1 MVVGTEMSVD
11 VPAALLSLQGVSVE
25 ADGLPILDEVDLSIM
40 PAETLVIFGES
51 GAGKSTLIN
60 VIADCVP
67 FSGSVLRSDDLD
79 SRSIGISYD
88 SFAAFAELR
97 TCDVVEMYSRLR
109 HAEPN
114 HVMAEQLRLHEVE
127 ERRFRA
133 LSAGERKRLAL
144 YAALFFDPLLAV
156 LDEPTDGLDPMQRRA
171 FWQLVEKRRSA
182 TVVVTHLWEEA
193 LRSHD
198 RICLLAAGRVIGEPR
213 SLGEWMATIP
223 HRGRFSWAQTAAVDA
238 GGIERF
244 ASVEAHGY
252 MYLYYD
258 DDRGRDAVLEV
269 VKRNAAAYSESL
281 VTLEDVY
288 LLLKAKL
295 DQKS

>member
-1 MVVGTEMSVD
+1 MSVN

-25 ADGLPILDEVDLSIM
+25 ADGHPILEDVELSIM

-51 GAGKSTLIN
+51 GAGKSTLID
-60 VIADCVP
+60 VIADCVA

-88 SFAAFAELR
+88 SFATFAELR
-97 TCDVVEMYSRLR
+97 TRDVIEMYSRLR
-109 HAEPN
+109 RVQPN
-114 HVMAEQLRLHEVE
+114 HAMAEQLRLDEIE
-127 ERRFRA
+127 GRRFRA

-171 FWQLVEKRRSA
+171 FWQLVEKRQGA
-182 TVVVTHLWEEA
+182 TIVVTHLWEEA

-198 RICLLAAGRVIGEPR
+198 RICLLAAGKLIGEPR
-213 SLGEWMATIP
+213 SLGEWMSTVP
-223 HRGRFSWAQTAAVDA
+223 HSGRFAWEQTAVVDA
-238 GGIERF
+238 EGIEHF
-244 ASVEAHGY
+244 ARVEAHSY
-252 MYLYYD
+252 TYLYYD
-258 DDRGRDAVLEV
+258 DEHGRNAALEV

-281 VTLEDVY
+281 LTLEDVY
-288 LLLKAKL
+288 LLLKAKMG
-295 DQKS
+295 QTS

>member
-1 MVVGTEMSVD
+1 MSVN

-25 ADGLPILDEVDLSIM
+25 ADGHPILEDVELSIM

-51 GAGKSTLIN
+51 GAGKSTLID

-67 FSGSVLRSDDLD
+67 FSGSILRSDDLD

-88 SFAAFAELR
+88 SFATFAELR
-97 TCDVVEMYSRLR
+97 TRDVIEMYSRLR
-109 HAEPN
+109 RVQPN
-114 HVMAEQLRLHEVE
+114 HAMAEQLRLDEIE
-127 ERRFRA
+127 GRRFRA

-171 FWQLVEKRRSA
+171 FWQLVEKRQGA

-198 RICLLAAGRVIGEPR
+198 RICLLAAGRLIGEPR
-213 SLGEWMATIP
+213 SLGEWMSTVP
-223 HRGRFSWAQTAAVDA
+223 HSGRFAWEQTAVVDA
-238 GGIERF
+238 EGIEHF
-244 ASVEAHGY
+244 ARVEAHGY
-252 MYLYYD
+252 TYLYYD
-258 DDRGRDAVLEV
+258 DEHGRNAALEV

-281 VTLEDVY
+281 LTLEDVY
-288 LLLKAKL
+288 LLLKAKMG
-295 DQKS
+295 QTS

>member
-1 MVVGTEMSVD
+1 MSVD
-11 VPAALLSLQGVSVE
+11 VQAALLSLQGVSVE
-25 ADGLPILDEVDLSIM
+25 ADGFPILDDVKLSIM

-60 VIADCVP
+60 VIADCVR
-67 FSGSVLRSDDLD
+67 FSGSVLRNDGLD

-88 SFAAFAELR
+88 SFATFAELR
-97 TCDVVEMYSRLR
+97 TRDIVEMYSQLR

-114 HVMAEQLRLHEVE
+114 HAMAEQLRLGEIE
-127 ERRFRA
+127 RRRFRA
-133 LSAGERKRLAL
+133 LSAGEKKRLSL

-171 FWQLVEKRRSA
+171 FWQLVDRRQGA
-182 TVVVTHLWEEA
+182 TVIVTHLWEEA

-198 RICLLAAGRVIGEPR
+198 RICLLAAGRLIGEPR
-213 SLGEWMATIP
+213 SLGEWMSTVP
-223 HRGRFSWAQTAAVDA
+223 HRGRFAWEQTAAVDA
-238 GGIERF
+238 EGIEHF
-244 ASVEAHGY
+244 ARVEAHGY

-258 DDRGRDAVLEV
+258 DDRGRDAALEV
-269 VKRNAAAYSESL
+269 AKRNAAAYSESL

-295 DQKS
+295 EQTS

>member
-1 MVVGTEMSVD
+1 MSVN

-25 ADGLPILDEVDLSIM
+25 ADGHPILEDVELSIM

-51 GAGKSTLIN
+51 GAGKSTLID
-60 VIADCVP
+60 VIADCVA

-88 SFAAFAELR
+88 SFATFAELR
-97 TCDVVEMYSRLR
+97 TRDVIEMYSRLR
-109 HAEPN
+109 RVQPN
-114 HVMAEQLRLHEVE
+114 HAMAEQLRLDEIE
-127 ERRFRA
+127 GRRFRA

-171 FWQLVEKRRSA
+171 FWQLVEKRQGA

-198 RICLLAAGRVIGEPR
+198 RICLLAAGRLIGEPR
-213 SLGEWMATIP
+213 SLGEWMSTVP
-223 HRGRFSWAQTAAVDA
+223 HSGRFAWEQTAVVDA
-238 GGIERF
+238 EGIEHF
-244 ASVEAHGY
+244 ARVEAHGY
-252 MYLYYD
+252 TYLYYD
-258 DDRGRDAVLEV
+258 DEHGRNAALEV

-281 VTLEDVY
+281 LTLEDVY
-288 LLLKAKL
+288 LLLKAKMG
-295 DQKS
+295 QTS

>member
-1 MVVGTEMSVD
+1 MSVN

-25 ADGLPILDEVDLSIM
+25 ADGHPILEDVELSIM

-51 GAGKSTLIN
+51 GAGKSTLID
-60 VIADCVP
+60 VIADCVA

-88 SFAAFAELR
+88 SFATFAELR
-97 TCDVVEMYSRLR
+97 TRDIVEMYSRLR
-109 HAEPN
+109 QAEPN
-114 HVMAEQLRLHEVE
+114 HAMAEQLRLDEIAG
-127 ERRFRA
+127 RRFRA

-171 FWQLVEKRRSA
+171 FWQLVEKRQGA

-198 RICLLAAGRVIGEPR
+198 RICLLAAGRLIGEPR
-213 SLGEWMATIP
+213 SLGEWMSTLP
-223 HRGRFSWAQTAAVDA
+223 HSGRFAWEQTAVVDA
-238 GGIERF
+238 EGIEHF
-244 ASVEAHGY
+244 ARVEAHGY
-252 MYLYYD
+252 TYLYYD
-258 DDRGRDAVLEV
+258 DEHSRNAALEV

-281 VTLEDVY
+281 LTLEDVY
-288 LLLKAKL
+288 LLLKAKMG
-295 DQKS
+295 QTS

>member
-1 MVVGTEMSVD
+1 MSVD

-25 ADGLPILDEVDLSIM
+25 ADGHPILEDVELSIM

-51 GAGKSTLIN
+51 GAGKSTLID
-60 VIADCVP
+60 VIADCVA

-88 SFAAFAELR
+88 SFATFAELR
-97 TCDVVEMYSRLR
+97 TRDVIEMYSRLR
-109 HAEPN
+109 RVQPN
-114 HVMAEQLRLHEVE
+114 HAMAEQLRLDEIE
-127 ERRFRA
+127 GRRFRA

-171 FWQLVEKRRSA
+171 FWQLVEKRQGA

-198 RICLLAAGRVIGEPR
+198 RICLLAAGRLIGEPR
-213 SLGEWMATIP
+213 SLGEWMSTVP
-223 HRGRFSWAQTAAVDA
+223 HSGRFAWEQTAVVDA
-238 GGIERF
+238 EGIEHF
-244 ASVEAHGY
+244 ARVEAHGY
-252 MYLYYD
+252 TYLYYD
-258 DDRGRDAVLEV
+258 DEHGRNAALEV

-281 VTLEDVY
+281 LTLEDVY
-288 LLLKAKL
+288 LLLKAKMG
-295 DQKS
+295 QTS